1 MNTVPIF
8 SVNNSY
14 ELFIQKNKNSKNV
27 FMNNLDRMR
36 SYELQKKKDSE
47 EQFIAFLQE
56 LGSEFTEEEIEFIK
70 ANWTPPK

>member
-1 MNTVPIF
+1 MKSVPIF